1 MNIRKL
7 PSGNYQIRYM
17 ENGKTYTRTLDHKPS
32 QTEALE
38 LISKLKPVS
47 VDKHTLETAC
57 KAYIASK
64 NNLLS
69 VSTIRGYEKLTKEI
83 SADIKDVPVAKIT
96 KPMLQTEIN
105 NFSLGRSPKTT
116 ANYGHFLLSVLSFY
130 GNKIEGIIFPQKIKN
145 EPYIPTE
152 EEVKKILAEV
162 KDTRYEVPI
171 GLACYGLRR
180 SEICALEL
188 SDLTGN
194 VLTVNKA
201 LVEDPDGGF
210 TIKTTKTTDSTRDV
224 VISDYL
230 ADLIRK
236 QGYVYNGFPGAIRNH
251 LSKVQKRLGIQ
262 HFPLHKLR
270 HFYASYLHFLGY
282 TDKQIQKMGGW
293 KTPGILLNTYTHAM
307 DLQKAQKK
315 AAEDIGSLMN

>member
-32 QTEALE
+32 QTEALK
-38 LISKLKPVS
+38 LISDIKPTAPN
-47 VDKHTLETAC
+47 KYTLESAC
-57 KAYIASK
+57 KAYIDSK

-69 VSTIRGYEKLTKEI
+69 VSTIRGYEKLKKEI
-83 SADIKDVPVAKIT
+83 SAGLKDVPVERVT
-96 KPMLQTEIN
+96 KPMLQAEIN
-105 NFSLGRSPKTT
+105 SFSLGRSPKTT

-130 GNKIEGIIFPQKIKN
+130 GNKIEGIVFPQKIKN

-152 EEVKKILAEV
+152 KEVKKILAEV
-162 KDTRYEVPI
+162 KGTKYEIPI
-171 GLACYGLRR
+171 GLATYGLRR
-180 SEICALEL
+180 SEICALEV

-194 VLTVNKA
+194 MLTINKA
-201 LVEDPDGGF
+201 LVENADGGF
-210 TIKTTKTTDSTRDV
+210 TLKTTKTTDSTRT
-224 VISDYL
+224 IEINNYL
-230 ADLIRK
+230 ADLIRQ
-236 QGYVYNGFPGAIRNH
+236 QGYVFDGYPGAIRDY

-282 TDKQIQKMGGW
+282 SDKQIQGMGGW
-293 KTPGILLNTYTHAM
+293 KTPTVLRNAYEHAM
-307 DLQKAQKK
+307 ELQEAKER
-315 AAEDIGSLMN
+315 AAKDIGSLF

>member
-116 ANYGHFLLSVLSFY
+116 ANYGRFLLSVLAYY
-130 GNKIEGIIFPQKIKN
+130 GNKIDGIVFPQKIKN

-152 EEVKKILAEV
+152 AEVKKIFAEV
-162 KDTRYEVPI
+162 KGTKYEVPI
-171 GLACYGLRR
+171 ILAAFGLRR
-180 SEICALEL
+180 SEICALTVD
-188 SDLTGN
+188 DLTGN

-201 LVEDPDGGF
+201 LVEGPDGF
-210 TIKTTKTTDSTRDV
+210 SVKTTKTTDSTRDV
-224 VISDYL
+224 VIPDYL
-230 ADLIRK
+230 ADLIRQ
-236 QGYVYNGFPGAIRNH
+236 QGYVYDGCPGAIRNY
-251 LSKVQKRLGIQ
+251 LSNVQKKLGIQ

-270 HFYASYLHFLGY
+270 HFYASYLHSLGY
-282 TDKQIQKMGGW
+282 SDKQIQDMGGW
-293 KTPGILLNTYTHAM
+293 KTTEVLRSVYTHSM
-307 DLQKAQKK
+307 ELQKAKDK
-315 AAEDIGSLMN
+315 AASDIGTLIG